1 MPLSRACE
9 MRAGFHKANSQ
20 EEDVIGTQPQMV
32 QDCLGVSTLLTALM
46 VPRCMAQKSTRRL

>member
-1 MPLSRACE
+1 